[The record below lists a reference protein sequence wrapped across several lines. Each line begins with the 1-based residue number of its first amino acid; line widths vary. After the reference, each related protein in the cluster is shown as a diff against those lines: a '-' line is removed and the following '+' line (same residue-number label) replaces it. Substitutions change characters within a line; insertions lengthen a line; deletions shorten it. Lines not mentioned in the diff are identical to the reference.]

1 MSGPVAYP
9 VATSRALRDAYG
21 LLAFGAIR
29 PVTDVHLLC
38 TSSSVS
44 VGGEGRR

>member
-9 VATSRALRDAYG
+9 VATSRTRRDAYG

-29 PVTDVHLLC
+29 PVTDVPFC
-38 TSSSVS
+38 SSLSVS
-44 VGGEGRR
+44 ATGEGGR

>member
-21 LLAFGAIR
+21 QARFAAIR
-29 PVTDVHLLC
+29 PGTDVHLC
-38 TSSSVS
+38 TSSSLS
-44 VGGEGRR
+44 AGRGTAC

>member
-29 PVTDVHLLC
+29 PVTDVPFC
-38 TSSSVS
+38 SSLSAS
-44 VGGEGRR
+44 ATGEGGR